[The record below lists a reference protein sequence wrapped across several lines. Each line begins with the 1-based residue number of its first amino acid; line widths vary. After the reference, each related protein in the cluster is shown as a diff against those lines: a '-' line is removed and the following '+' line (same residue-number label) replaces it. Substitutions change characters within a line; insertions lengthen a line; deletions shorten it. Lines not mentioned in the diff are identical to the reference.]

1 MIHSMVEYCTSAIVG
16 LGLGIAYFGTLWFA
30 VRHAVR
36 TQSVALVAGTS
47 LVRLVVLL
55 GAIWIATRADWQ
67 LVMVCL
73 TCILIGRQLVF
84 AATSATTREIRP

>member
-1 MIHSMVEYCTSAIVG
+1 MIHSMVEYCTAAIVG

-36 TQSVALVAGTS
+36 TQSAALVAGTS
-47 LVRLVVLL
+47 LLRLVTLL
-55 GAIWIATRADWQ
+55 GAVWVATQANWQ

-73 TCILIGRQLVF
+73 IGILVGRQLVF
-84 AATSATTREIRP
+84 AATSAFTREIRP